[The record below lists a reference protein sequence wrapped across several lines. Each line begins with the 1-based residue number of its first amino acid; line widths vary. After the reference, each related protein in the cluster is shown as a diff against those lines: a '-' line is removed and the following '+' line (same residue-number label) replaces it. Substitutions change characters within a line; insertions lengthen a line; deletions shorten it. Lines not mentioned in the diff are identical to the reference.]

1 MDWDLVVWLVLAVL
15 GGALILGGMVAFR
28 GNRRTLVRVIAAAAM
43 AAGVVMWA
51 IVLFT
56 IPVSVTRG

>member
-1 MDWDLVVWLVLAVL
+1 MDWDLAIWLVLAVL

-28 GNRRTLVRVIAAAAM
+28 GNRRTIVRVFAAAAM

-51 IVLFT
+51 FVLLT
-56 IPVSVTRG
+56 VPVSVTRG